1 MALFLV
7 QIPLRMHF
15 GTVKL
20 FFPPCTSL
28 QVSEVFNEVLKIIS
42 QPPVKD
48 YVPYSW
54 GSLVHV
60 KKEHYK
66 ALSHYF
72 VAQGILEHKG
82 GEFSNKTLETL
93 TFLHEEDED
102 KAATMSLIEIRVPKN
117 QNERRYLGK
126 NFFGLYH
133 TSK

>member
-1 MALFLV
+1 MY
-7 QIPLRMHF
+7 
-15 GTVKL
+15 
-20 FFPPCTSL
+20 
-28 QVSEVFNEVLKIIS
+28 NEVLKIIS

-72 VAQGILEHKG
+72 VALGILEHKG

-93 TFLHEEDED
+93 QFLHEEDED
-102 KAATMSLIEIRVPKN
+102 KAATMTLIEIRVPKN

>member
-1 MALFLV
+1 M
-7 QIPLRMHF
+7 
-15 GTVKL
+15 
-20 FFPPCTSL
+20 
-28 QVSEVFNEVLKIIS
+28 LKIIS

-72 VAQGILEHKG
+72 VALGILEHKG

-93 TFLHEEDED
+93 QFLHEEDED
-102 KAATMSLIEIRVPKN
+102 KAATMTLIEIRVPKN

-126 NFFGLYH
+126 LIIAFGDVEVRQRFSMGSSTVIKSTIFCH
-133 TSK
+133 TKLHQQFSTLV

>member
-1 MALFLV
+1 M
-7 QIPLRMHF
+7 
-15 GTVKL
+15 
-20 FFPPCTSL
+20 
-28 QVSEVFNEVLKIIS
+28 LKIIS

-133 TSK
+133 TSQYKVGYVTLFKVMFQKFSKCE